1 VLSTAETAEKPRED
15 IEHPH
20 AYVEK
25 LPDRPPIHVIR
36 DLSRLNEFRA
46 GLAIVVEWV
55 GIAAAVAL
63 CERFWSLPLYLC
75 AVVFIGARQ
84 HALLVLGHEASH
96 FTLFK
101 KKRWND
107 WVADLVLYWPTF
119 LSVGVFRYFH
129 QDHHRYLGTE
139 KDKNREL
146 WHTHTYE
153 GVLAKDWEF
162 PKSMAGLLLLLLR
175 KLALVEGIGWITKG
189 TLSMFARPEYRKK
202 SWLYAAARSGYY
214 ASIGLLLWRLNLAT
228 DFLLYWII
236 PYCTWHIVIQYVR
249 IICEHSAIP
258 TSTPPYHLT
267 RTTLPSLWERILILP
282 RNIGYHHEHH
292 WYPSVPFYHLPRL
305 HTVLTTGTKFGQ
317 CGVISRGVMSAL
329 RQCIS
334 PHERPAEIGLHISK
348 LPAKKGSDIR
358 SVDTSGNDESLS
370 FVSAS
375 QATREHGGGSVSP
388 GSSEFTSPRGGVK
401 PPPHQTDPLPGI
413 RSTILNFLP
422 KETP

>member
-1 VLSTAETAEKPRED
+1 VLSTAETAEKHRED

-25 LPDRPPIHVIR
+25 FPDRPPIQVIR
-36 DLSRLNEFRA
+36 ELSRLNQFRA
-46 GLAIVVEWV
+46 TLAIVIDWL
-55 GIAAAVAL
+55 GIAAAIAL
-63 CERFWSLPLYLC
+63 CERFWNLPLYLC

-101 KKRWND
+101 KKWKND

-189 TLSMFARPEYRKK
+189 ILSMFVQPKFRKD
-202 SWLYAAARSGYY
+202 SWLYVIVRSGYY
-214 ASIGLLLWRLNLAT
+214 GCIALLVWRLNLAT
-228 DFLLYWII
+228 GFLLYWII
-236 PYCTWHIVIQYVR
+236 PYCTWHIVIQYIR

-258 TSTPPYHLT
+258 RSTPPYHLT
-267 RTTLPSLWERILILP
+267 RTTIPYLWERILILP

-292 WYPSVPFYHLPRL
+292 WYPSVPFYNLPRL

-329 RQCIS
+329 RQCIR
-334 PHERPAEIGLHISK
+334 PHERPAGIDPLMNN
-348 LPAKKGSDIR
+348 LPAKRGSDVHSI
-358 SVDTSGNDESLS
+358 DTSANDESLS
-370 FVSAS
+370 FASAL
-375 QATREHGGGSVSP
+375 QATREY
-388 GSSEFTSPRGGVK
+388 
-401 PPPHQTDPLPGI
+401 
-413 RSTILNFLP
+413 
-422 KETP
+422 TP

>member
-1 VLSTAETAEKPRED
+1 MLTTPEIGEEHRED

-20 AYVEK
+20 AYVED
-25 LPDRPPIHVIR
+25 LPDKPPIRLIR

-46 GLAIVVEWV
+46 GLAIVVEWL
-55 GIAAAVAL
+55 GIVAAIAL
-63 CERFWSLPLYLC
+63 CERFWNLPLYLC
-75 AVVFIGARQ
+75 AVAFIGARQ

-101 KKRWND
+101 KKGWND

-162 PKSMAGLLLLLLR
+162 PKSVSGLLLLLAR
-175 KLALVEGIGWITKG
+175 KLAFVEGIGWITKG
-189 TLSMFARPEYRKK
+189 IAAMFVQPKFRNN
-202 SWLYAAARSGYY
+202 SWLYVVVRSGYY
-214 ASIGLLLWRLNLAT
+214 GGIALLLWRLNLAIE
-228 DFLLYWII
+228 FLLYWII
-236 PYCTWHIVIQYVR
+236 PYCTWHILVQYIR

-258 TSTPPYHLT
+258 SSTPPYHLT
-267 RTTLPSLWERILILP
+267 RTTVPFWWERILIIP

-292 WYPSVPFYHLPRL
+292 WYPSVPFYNLPRL
-305 HTVLTTGTKFGQ
+305 HTVLTSETKFGQ

-329 RQCIS
+329 CQCRTS
-334 PHERPAEIGLHISK
+334 EKRPRMLEF
-348 LPAKKGSDIR
+348 
-358 SVDTSGNDESLS
+358 NSLYK
-370 FVSAS
+370 
-375 QATREHGGGSVSP
+375 E
-388 GSSEFTSPRGGVK
+388 
-401 PPPHQTDPLPGI
+401 PL
-413 RSTILNFLP
+413 
-422 KETP
+422 